1 MRDKR
6 TILNGHGVGD
16 YVSIGNSFLH
26 IDSLDTPAY
35 NIEKEDIEEEYKRFD
50 FAIEKSIKE
59 IEDMQKYA
67 DNNIKN
73 ILSMHILMLKDKV
86 IVEQVKNE
94 VKEKLFNIECI
105 YDDIVSKYLD
115 KLSSFSDK
123 TLSERTSD
131 IIDIKSRVIRNLLQP
146 VSENSNIIPKDC
158 IVIAKT
164 LTPSDVLKFNA
175 MGVNGFIVE
184 SGGFTSHASILA
196 KSFGITAIF
205 NVSDILNK
213 IKNGKKVIID
223 CRSNIVIINPS
234 KKDIENYTILT
245 ENIKKYKEQ
254 SIIDI
259 KEKAI
264 TKDGTEIKV
273 DANIDMPEEIESL
286 LKYQIDSIGL
296 YRTEFLYIFSDIN
309 EEENSVFPS
318 EEVQFKVYKNIAS
331 KMNKISSQGRIVIR
345 TLDIGGDKM
354 SPALGLMD
362 FKKEDNPFLGWR
374 AIRFCLS
381 NKNVFKEQ
389 LKALLRASTFGNI
402 EIMIPMISVLEEF
415 TETKKFIEEIKQ
427 ELKNENIDYNENI
440 KIGALI
446 ETPSAAVIMDLIVK
460 EADFIS
466 IGSNDLVQYMMACDR
481 TNEKL
486 SGLYNPI
493 DISVLRVLKH
503 IIDTTIKANKKLSL
517 CGEMGSVSRY
527 TPVLLGLGIR
537 ELSMSITSIAK
548 IKNTIR
554 AVSIKECE
562 DLVNK
567 MLEKNDNNFSKSILN
582 SFMNKINIKNYENII

>member
-26 IDSLDTPAY
+26 IDSINTPIY
-35 NIEKEDIEEEYKRFD
+35 KIEKEDIEEEYKRFD

-86 IVEQVKNE
+86 IIEQVKNE
-94 VKEKLFNIECI
+94 VKEKLINIEHI
-105 YDDIVSKYLD
+105 YDNIVSDYLD
-115 KLSSFSDK
+115 KLSSVKDK
-123 TLSERTSD
+123 TLSERASD
-131 IIDIKSRVIRNLLQP
+131 IIDIKSRVIRNLIQP
-146 VSENSNIIPKDC
+146 YSKDSNQIPKDC

-184 SGGFTSHASILA
+184 SGGYTSHASILA
-196 KSFGITAIF
+196 TSFGITTIF
-205 NVSDILNK
+205 NVEDISNK
-213 IKNGKKVIID
+213 IKNGKKIIVD
-223 CRSNIVIINPS
+223 CKSNIVIINPN
-234 KKDIENYTILT
+234 KKDIENYKILT
-245 ENIKKYKEQ
+245 ENIKKYKER
-254 SIIDI
+254 SIIDAR
-259 KEKAI
+259 KKAI
-264 TKDGTEIKV
+264 TKDGIEIKV
-273 DANIDMPEEIESL
+273 NANIDIPEETESL
-286 LKYQIDSIGL
+286 LKYGIDSIGL

-309 EEENSVFPS
+309 DEENSIFPS

-331 KMNKISSQGRIVIR
+331 KMKGRVIIR

-389 LKALLRASTFGNI
+389 LKALLRASAFGNI

-415 TETKKFIEEIKQ
+415 TETKKFIEEIKL
-427 ELKNENIDYNENI
+427 ELKKENIEYNENI
-440 KIGALI
+440 KVGALI
-446 ETPSAAVIMDLIVK
+446 ETPSAAVIIDLILK

-486 SGLYNPI
+486 SDLYNPI

-503 IIDTTIKANKKLSL
+503 IIDSTNNANKRITL
-517 CGEMGSVSRY
+517 CGEMGGVALY

-537 ELSMSITSIAK
+537 ELSMSVNSIAK
-548 IKNTIR
+548 VKNTIR

-562 DLVNK
+562 DLVNS
-567 MLEKNDNNFSKSILN
+567 MLDKKDNDYSKSILN
-582 SFMNKINIKNYENII
+582 NFRNRINIKIYEGIN

>member
-26 IDSLDTPAY
+26 MDSINTPIY
-35 NIEKEDIEEEYKRFD
+35 KIEKEDIEEEYKRFD

-59 IEDMQKYA
+59 IEDMQKHA

-73 ILSMHILMLKDKV
+73 ILSMHILLLKDKV
-86 IVEQVKNE
+86 IIEQVKNE
-94 VKEKLFNIECI
+94 VKKKLTNIEHI
-105 YDDIVSKYLD
+105 YDNIVSDYLY
-115 KLSSFSDK
+115 KLSSVKDK
-123 TLSERTSD
+123 TLSERASD
-131 IIDIKSRVIRNLLQP
+131 IIDIKSRVIRNLIQP
-146 VSENSNIIPKDC
+146 YSKDANQIPKDC

-175 MGVNGFIVE
+175 MGVSGFIVE
-184 SGGFTSHASILA
+184 SGGYTSHASILA
-196 KSFGITAIF
+196 TSFGISTIF
-205 NVSDILNK
+205 NVEDISNK
-213 IKNGKKVIID
+213 IKNGKKIIVD
-223 CRSNIVIINPS
+223 CKSNIVIINPN
-234 KKDIENYTILT
+234 KKDIENYKILK
-245 ENIKKYKEQ
+245 ENIKKYKER
-254 SIIDI
+254 SIIDAR
-259 KEKAI
+259 KKAI
-264 TKDGTEIKV
+264 TKDGIEIKV
-273 DANIDMPEEIESL
+273 NANIDIPEETESL
-286 LKYQIDSIGL
+286 LKYGIDSIGL

-309 EEENSVFPS
+309 DEENSIFPS

-331 KMNKISSQGRIVIR
+331 KMKGRVIIR

-389 LKALLRASTFGNI
+389 LKALLRASAFGNI

-415 TETKKFIEEIKQ
+415 TETKKIIEEIKL
-427 ELKNENIDYNENI
+427 ELKKENIEYDENI
-440 KIGALI
+440 KVGALI
-446 ETPSAAVIMDLIVK
+446 ETPSAAVIIDLILK

-486 SGLYNPI
+486 SDLYNPI
-493 DISVLRVLKH
+493 DISVLRMLKH
-503 IIDTTIKANKKLSL
+503 IINSTNNANKRITL
-517 CGEMGSVSRY
+517 CGEMGGVALY

-537 ELSMSITSIAK
+537 ELSMSVNSIAK
-548 IKNTIR
+548 VKNTIR
-554 AVSIKECE
+554 AISIKECE
-562 DLVNK
+562 DLVNS
-567 MLEKNDNNFSKSILN
+567 MLDKKDNDFSKSILN
-582 SFMNKINIKNYENII
+582 NFRNKINIKIYEGIN

>member
-26 IDSLDTPAY
+26 IDSINTPIY
-35 NIEKEDIEEEYKRFD
+35 KIEKEDIEEEYKRFD

-59 IEDMQKYA
+59 IEDMQKHA

-73 ILSMHILMLKDKV
+73 ILSMHILLLKDKV
-86 IVEQVKNE
+86 IIEQVKNE
-94 VKEKLFNIECI
+94 VKKKLTNIEHI
-105 YDDIVSKYLD
+105 YDNIVSDYLY
-115 KLSSFSDK
+115 KLSSVKDK
-123 TLSERTSD
+123 TLSERASD
-131 IIDIKSRVIRNLLQP
+131 IIDIKSRVIRNLIQP
-146 VSENSNIIPKDC
+146 YSKDANQIPKDC

-175 MGVNGFIVE
+175 MGVSGFIVE
-184 SGGFTSHASILA
+184 SGGYTSHASILA
-196 KSFGITAIF
+196 TSFGISTIF
-205 NVSDILNK
+205 NVEDISNK
-213 IKNGKKVIID
+213 IKNGKKIIVD
-223 CRSNIVIINPS
+223 CKSNIVIINPN
-234 KKDIENYTILT
+234 KKDIENYKILK
-245 ENIKKYKEQ
+245 ENIKKYKER
-254 SIIDI
+254 SIIDAR
-259 KEKAI
+259 KKAI
-264 TKDGTEIKV
+264 TKDGIEIKV
-273 DANIDMPEEIESL
+273 NANIDIPEETESL
-286 LKYQIDSIGL
+286 LKYGIDSIGL

-309 EEENSVFPS
+309 DEENSIFPS

-331 KMNKISSQGRIVIR
+331 KMKGRVIIR

-415 TETKKFIEEIKQ
+415 TETKKIIEEIKL
-427 ELKNENIDYNENI
+427 ELKKENIEYDENI
-440 KIGALI
+440 KVGALI
-446 ETPSAAVIMDLIVK
+446 ETPSAAVIIDLILK

-486 SGLYNPI
+486 SDLYNPI
-493 DISVLRVLKH
+493 DISVLRMLKH
-503 IIDTTIKANKKLSL
+503 IIDSTNNANKRITL
-517 CGEMGSVSRY
+517 CGEMGGVALY

-537 ELSMSITSIAK
+537 ELSMSVNSIAK
-548 IKNTIR
+548 VKNTIR
-554 AVSIKECE
+554 AISIKECE
-562 DLVNK
+562 DLVNS
-567 MLEKNDNNFSKSILN
+567 MLDKKDNDFSKSILN
-582 SFMNKINIKNYENII
+582 NFRNKINIKIYEGIN

>member
-16 YVSIGNSFLH
+16 YVSIGNSFLYV
-26 IDSLDTPAY
+26 DSISTPMY
-35 NIEKEDIEEEYKRFD
+35 KIEKEDIEEEYKRFD

-59 IEDMQKYA
+59 IEDMQKHA

-86 IVEQVKNE
+86 IIEQVKNE
-94 VKEKLFNIECI
+94 VKEKLINIEHI
-105 YDDIVSKYLD
+105 YDNIVSDYLD
-115 KLSSFSDK
+115 KLSSVKDK
-123 TLSERTSD
+123 TLSERASD
-131 IIDIKSRVIRNLLQP
+131 IIDIKSRVIRNLIQP
-146 VSENSNIIPKDC
+146 SSKDSNQIPKDC

-175 MGVNGFIVE
+175 MGVSGFIVE
-184 SGGFTSHASILA
+184 SGGYTSHASILA
-196 KSFGITAIF
+196 TSFGISTIF
-205 NVSDILNK
+205 NVVDISNK
-213 IKNGKKVIID
+213 IKNGKKIIVD
-223 CRSNIVIINPS
+223 CKSNIVIINPN

-245 ENIKKYKEQ
+245 ENIKKYKER
-254 SIIDI
+254 SIIDAR
-259 KEKAI
+259 KKAI
-264 TKDGTEIKV
+264 TKDGIEIKV
-273 DANIDMPEEIESL
+273 NANIDIPEETESL
-286 LKYQIDSIGL
+286 LKYGIDSIGL

-309 EEENSVFPS
+309 EEENSIFPS
-318 EEVQFKVYKNIAS
+318 EEVQFKVYKNIAT
-331 KMNKISSQGRIVIR
+331 KMKGRVIIR

-389 LKALLRASTFGNI
+389 LKALLRASAFGNI

-415 TETKKFIEEIKQ
+415 TETKKFIEEIKL
-427 ELKNENIDYNENI
+427 ELKKENVEYNENI
-440 KIGALI
+440 KVGALI
-446 ETPSAAVIMDLIVK
+446 ETPSAAIIIDLILK

-486 SGLYNPI
+486 SDLYNPI

-503 IIDTTIKANKKLSL
+503 IIDSTNNANKRITL
-517 CGEMGSVSRY
+517 CGEMGGVALY

-537 ELSMSITSIAK
+537 ELSMSVNSIAK
-548 IKNTIR
+548 VKNTIR
-554 AVSIKECE
+554 AISIKECE
-562 DLVNK
+562 DLVNS
-567 MLEKNDNNFSKSILN
+567 MLDKKDNNFSKSILN
-582 SFMNKINIKNYENII
+582 NFRNRINIKIYEGIN

>member
-26 IDSLDTPAY
+26 IDSINTPIY
-35 NIEKEDIEEEYKRFD
+35 KIEKEDIEEEYKRFD

-59 IEDMQKYA
+59 IEDMQKHA

-73 ILSMHILMLKDKV
+73 ILSMHILLLKDKV
-86 IVEQVKNE
+86 IIEQVKNE
-94 VKEKLFNIECI
+94 VKKKLTNIEHI
-105 YDDIVSKYLD
+105 YDNIVSDYLY
-115 KLSSFSDK
+115 KLSSVKDK
-123 TLSERTSD
+123 TLSERASD
-131 IIDIKSRVIRNLLQP
+131 IIDIKSRVIRNLIQP
-146 VSENSNIIPKDC
+146 YSKDANQIPKDC

-184 SGGFTSHASILA
+184 SGGYTSHASILA
-196 KSFGITAIF
+196 TSFGISTIF
-205 NVSDILNK
+205 NVEDISNK
-213 IKNGKKVIID
+213 IKNGKKIIVD
-223 CRSNIVIINPS
+223 CKSNIVIINPN
-234 KKDIENYTILT
+234 KKDIENYKILT
-245 ENIKKYKEQ
+245 ENIKKYKER
-254 SIIDI
+254 SIIDAR
-259 KEKAI
+259 KKAI
-264 TKDGTEIKV
+264 TKDGIEIKV
-273 DANIDMPEEIESL
+273 NANIDIPEETESL
-286 LKYQIDSIGL
+286 LKYGIDSIGL

-309 EEENSVFPS
+309 DEENSIFPS

-331 KMNKISSQGRIVIR
+331 KMKGRVIIR

-389 LKALLRASTFGNI
+389 LKALLRASAFGNI

-415 TETKKFIEEIKQ
+415 TETKKIIEEIKL
-427 ELKNENIDYNENI
+427 ELKKENIEYDENI
-440 KIGALI
+440 KVGALI
-446 ETPSAAVIMDLIVK
+446 ETPSAAVIIDLILK

-486 SGLYNPI
+486 SDLYNPI
-493 DISVLRVLKH
+493 DISVLRMLKH
-503 IIDTTIKANKKLSL
+503 IIDSTNNANKRITL
-517 CGEMGSVSRY
+517 CGEMGGVALY

-537 ELSMSITSIAK
+537 ELSMSVNSIAK
-548 IKNTIR
+548 VKNTIR
-554 AVSIKECE
+554 AISIKECE
-562 DLVNK
+562 DLVNS
-567 MLEKNDNNFSKSILN
+567 MLDKKDNDFSKSILN
-582 SFMNKINIKNYENII
+582 NFRNKINIKIYEGIN

>member
-26 IDSLDTPAY
+26 VDSLDIPIY
-35 NIEKEDIEEEYKRFD
+35 KIEKEDIEEEYKRLD
-50 FAIEKSIKE
+50 FAIDKSVKE
-59 IEDMQKYA
+59 IEDMQKHA

-86 IVEQVKNE
+86 IIERIKNE
-94 VKEKLFNIECI
+94 IKEKLYNAEYI
-105 YDDIVSKYLD
+105 YDNIVSEYLD

-123 TLSERTSD
+123 TLSERASD
-131 IIDIKSRVIRNLLQP
+131 IVDIKSRVIKNLIQP
-146 VSENSNIIPKDC
+146 FSENSNQIPEDC

-213 IKNGKKVIID
+213 IKNGKKVIVD

-245 ENIKKYKEQ
+245 ENIKRYKEQ

-264 TKDGTEIKV
+264 TKDGIEIKV
-273 DANIDMPEEIESL
+273 NANIDIPEETESL
-286 LKYQIDSIGL
+286 LKYEIDSIGL

-309 EEENSVFPS
+309 ENENSVFPS

-331 KMNKISSQGRIVIR
+331 KIKGKIIIR

-389 LKALLRASTFGNI
+389 LKALLRASAFGDI

-415 TETKKFIEEIKQ
+415 TETKKFIEEIKL
-427 ELKNENIDYNENI
+427 ELKNENVEFNENI

-446 ETPSAAVIMDLIVK
+446 ETPSAAVIIDLILK

-486 SGLYNPI
+486 SDLYNPI
-493 DISVLRVLKH
+493 DISILRILKH
-503 IIDTTIKANKKLSL
+503 IIDSTNNANKRITL
-517 CGEMGSVSRY
+517 CGEMGGVALY

-537 ELSMSITSIAK
+537 ELSMSINSIAK
-548 IKNTIR
+548 VKNTIR
-554 AVSIKECE
+554 AISIKECE
-562 DLVNK
+562 DLVNE
-567 MLEKNDNNFSKSILN
+567 MLGKKDNSFSKSILN
-582 SFMNKINIKNYENII
+582 SFRNRINIKIYEGIN

>member
-26 IDSLDTPAY
+26 IDSINTPIY
-35 NIEKEDIEEEYKRFD
+35 KIEKEDIEEEYKRFD

-59 IEDMQKYA
+59 IEDMQKHA

-73 ILSMHILMLKDKV
+73 ILSMHILLLKDKV
-86 IVEQVKNE
+86 IIEQVKNE
-94 VKEKLFNIECI
+94 VKKKLTNIEHI
-105 YDDIVSKYLD
+105 YDNIVSDYLY
-115 KLSSFSDK
+115 KLSSVKDK
-123 TLSERTSD
+123 TLSERASD
-131 IIDIKSRVIRNLLQP
+131 IIDIKSRVIRNLIQP
-146 VSENSNIIPKDC
+146 YSKDANQIPKDC

-175 MGVNGFIVE
+175 MGVSGFIVE
-184 SGGFTSHASILA
+184 SGGYTSHASILA
-196 KSFGITAIF
+196 TSFGISTIF
-205 NVSDILNK
+205 NVEDISNK
-213 IKNGKKVIID
+213 IKNGKKIIVD
-223 CRSNIVIINPS
+223 CKSNIVIINPN
-234 KKDIENYTILT
+234 KKDIENYKILT
-245 ENIKKYKEQ
+245 ENIKKYKER
-254 SIIDI
+254 SIIDAR
-259 KEKAI
+259 KKAI
-264 TKDGTEIKV
+264 TKDGIEIKV
-273 DANIDMPEEIESL
+273 NANIDIPEETESL
-286 LKYQIDSIGL
+286 LKYGIDSIGL

-309 EEENSVFPS
+309 DEENSIFPS

-331 KMNKISSQGRIVIR
+331 KMKGRVIIR

-389 LKALLRASTFGNI
+389 LKALLRASAFGNI

-415 TETKKFIEEIKQ
+415 TETKKIIEEIKL
-427 ELKNENIDYNENI
+427 ELKKENIEYDENI
-440 KIGALI
+440 KVGALI
-446 ETPSAAVIMDLIVK
+446 ETPSAAVIIDLILK

-486 SGLYNPI
+486 SDLYNPI
-493 DISVLRVLKH
+493 DISVLRMLKH
-503 IIDTTIKANKKLSL
+503 IIDSTNNANKRITL
-517 CGEMGSVSRY
+517 CGEMGGVALY

-537 ELSMSITSIAK
+537 ELSMSVNSIAK
-548 IKNTIR
+548 VKNTIR
-554 AVSIKECE
+554 AISIKECE
-562 DLVNK
+562 DLVNS
-567 MLEKNDNNFSKSILN
+567 MLDKKDNDFSKSILN
-582 SFMNKINIKNYENII
+582 NFRNKINIKIYEGIN

>member
-6 TILNGHGVGD
+6 TILNGQGVGD
-16 YVSIGNSFLH
+16 YVSIGKSFLH
-26 IDSLDTPAY
+26 IDSINTPKY
-35 NIEKEDIEEEYKRFD
+35 KIEKEDIEEEYKRFD

-59 IEDMQKYA
+59 IESMQEYA

-86 IVEQVKNE
+86 IIEQVKNE
-94 VKEKLFNIECI
+94 TKEKLFNIEHI
-105 YDDIVSKYLD
+105 YDSIVSEYLD
-115 KLSSFSDK
+115 KLSAFSDK
-123 TLSERTSD
+123 TLSERASD
-131 IIDIKSRVIRNLLQP
+131 IIDIKSRVIKNLIRSN
-146 VSENSNIIPKDC
+146 SEDSNKIPKDC

-175 MGVNGFIVE
+175 IGVSGFIVE

-196 KSFGITAIF
+196 KSFGISTIF
-205 NVSDILNK
+205 NVADISNK
-213 IKNGKKVIID
+213 IKNGKKIIVD
-223 CRSNIVIINPS
+223 CKSNIVIINPN

-254 SIIDI
+254 SIIDAR
-259 KEKAI
+259 EKAI
-264 TKDGTEIKV
+264 TKDGVEIKV
-273 DANIDMPEEIESL
+273 NANIDIPEETESL
-286 LKYQIDSIGL
+286 LKYGIDSIGL
-296 YRTEFLYIFSDIN
+296 YRTEFLYIFSDVN
-309 EEENSVFPS
+309 DEENSFFPS

-331 KMNKISSQGRIVIR
+331 KMKGRVIIR

-389 LKALLRASTFGNI
+389 LKALLRASAFGDI
-402 EIMIPMISVLEEF
+402 EIMIPMISVLEEI
-415 TETKKFIEEIKQ
+415 TETKKIIEEIKL
-427 ELKNENIDYNENI
+427 ELKKENMEFNENI
-440 KIGALI
+440 KVGALI
-446 ETPSAAVIMDLIVK
+446 ETPSAAVIIDLIVK

-486 SGLYNPI
+486 SDLYNPI
-493 DISVLRVLKH
+493 DISVLRMLKH
-503 IIDTTIKANKKLSL
+503 IIDSTNKANKRITL
-517 CGEMGSVSRY
+517 CGEMGGVALY

-537 ELSMSITSIAK
+537 ELSMSVTSIAK
-548 IKNTIR
+548 VKNTIR
-554 AVSIKECE
+554 AISIKECE
-562 DLVNK
+562 DLVNA
-567 MLEKNDNNFSKSILN
+567 MLDKKDNSFSKSILN
-582 SFMNKINIKNYENII
+582 SFRNRINIKIYEGIN

>member
-26 IDSLDTPAY
+26 MDSINTPIY
-35 NIEKEDIEEEYKRFD
+35 KIEKEDIEEEYKRFD

-59 IEDMQKYA
+59 IEDMQKHA

-73 ILSMHILMLKDKV
+73 ILSMHILLLKDKV
-86 IVEQVKNE
+86 IIEQVKNE
-94 VKEKLFNIECI
+94 VKKKLTNIEHI
-105 YDDIVSKYLD
+105 YDNIVSDYLY
-115 KLSSFSDK
+115 KLSSVKDK
-123 TLSERTSD
+123 TLSERASD
-131 IIDIKSRVIRNLLQP
+131 IIDIKSRVIRNLIQP
-146 VSENSNIIPKDC
+146 YSKDANQIPKDC

-175 MGVNGFIVE
+175 MGVSGFIVE
-184 SGGFTSHASILA
+184 SGGYTSHASILA
-196 KSFGITAIF
+196 TSFGISTIF
-205 NVSDILNK
+205 NVEDISNK
-213 IKNGKKVIID
+213 IKNGKKIIVD
-223 CRSNIVIINPS
+223 CKSNIVIINPN
-234 KKDIENYTILT
+234 KKDIENYKILT
-245 ENIKKYKEQ
+245 ENIKKYKER
-254 SIIDI
+254 SIIDAR
-259 KEKAI
+259 KKAI
-264 TKDGTEIKV
+264 TKDGIEIKV
-273 DANIDMPEEIESL
+273 NANIDIPEETESL
-286 LKYQIDSIGL
+286 LKYGIDSIGL

-309 EEENSVFPS
+309 DEENSIFPS

-331 KMNKISSQGRIVIR
+331 KMKGRVIIR

-389 LKALLRASTFGNI
+389 LKALLRASAFGNI

-415 TETKKFIEEIKQ
+415 TETKKIIEEIKL
-427 ELKNENIDYNENI
+427 ELKKENIEYDENI
-440 KIGALI
+440 KVGALI
-446 ETPSAAVIMDLIVK
+446 ETPSAAVIIDLILK

-486 SGLYNPI
+486 SDLYNPI
-493 DISVLRVLKH
+493 DISVLRMLKH
-503 IIDTTIKANKKLSL
+503 IIDSTNNANKRITL
-517 CGEMGSVSRY
+517 CGEMGGVALY

-537 ELSMSITSIAK
+537 ELSMSVNSIAK
-548 IKNTIR
+548 VKNTIR
-554 AVSIKECE
+554 AISIKECE
-562 DLVNK
+562 DLVNS
-567 MLEKNDNNFSKSILN
+567 MLDKKDNDFSKSILN
-582 SFMNKINIKNYENII
+582 NFRNKINIKIYEGIN

>member
-26 IDSLDTPAY
+26 IDSINTPIY
-35 NIEKEDIEEEYKRFD
+35 KIEKEDIEEEYKRFD

-59 IEDMQKYA
+59 IEEMQKHA

-73 ILSMHILMLKDKV
+73 ILSMHILLLKDKV
-86 IVEQVKNE
+86 IIEQVKNE
-94 VKEKLFNIECI
+94 VKKKLTNIEHI
-105 YDDIVSKYLD
+105 YDNIVSDYLY
-115 KLSSFSDK
+115 KLSSVKDK
-123 TLSERTSD
+123 TLSERASD
-131 IIDIKSRVIRNLLQP
+131 IIDIKSRVIRNLIQP
-146 VSENSNIIPKDC
+146 YSKDANQIPKDC

-175 MGVNGFIVE
+175 MGVSGFIVE
-184 SGGFTSHASILA
+184 SGGYTSHASILA
-196 KSFGITAIF
+196 TSFGISTIF
-205 NVSDILNK
+205 NVEDISNK
-213 IKNGKKVIID
+213 IKNGKKIIVD
-223 CRSNIVIINPS
+223 CKSNIVIINPN
-234 KKDIENYTILT
+234 KKDIENYKILK
-245 ENIKKYKEQ
+245 ENIKKYKER
-254 SIIDI
+254 SIIDAR
-259 KEKAI
+259 KKAI
-264 TKDGTEIKV
+264 TKDGIEIKV
-273 DANIDMPEEIESL
+273 NANIDIPEETESL
-286 LKYQIDSIGL
+286 LKYGIDSIGL

-309 EEENSVFPS
+309 DEENSIFPS

-331 KMNKISSQGRIVIR
+331 KMKGRVIIR

-415 TETKKFIEEIKQ
+415 TETKKIIEEIKL
-427 ELKNENIDYNENI
+427 ELKKENIEYDENI
-440 KIGALI
+440 KVGALI
-446 ETPSAAVIMDLIVK
+446 ETPSAAVIIDLILK

-486 SGLYNPI
+486 SDLYNPI
-493 DISVLRVLKH
+493 DISVLRMLKH
-503 IIDTTIKANKKLSL
+503 IIDSTNNANKRITL
-517 CGEMGSVSRY
+517 CGEMGGVALY

-537 ELSMSITSIAK
+537 ELSMSVNSIAK
-548 IKNTIR
+548 VKNTIR
-554 AVSIKECE
+554 AISIKECE
-562 DLVNK
+562 DLVNS
-567 MLEKNDNNFSKSILN
+567 MLDKKDNDFSKSILN
-582 SFMNKINIKNYENII
+582 NFRNKINIKIYEGIN

>member
-16 YVSIGNSFLH
+16 YVSIGNSFLYV
-26 IDSLDTPAY
+26 DSISTPMY
-35 NIEKEDIEEEYKRFD
+35 KIEKEDIEEEYKRFD

-59 IEDMQKYA
+59 IEDMQKHA

-86 IVEQVKNE
+86 IIEQVKNE
-94 VKEKLFNIECI
+94 VKEKLINIEHI
-105 YDDIVSKYLD
+105 YDNIVSDYLD
-115 KLSSFSDK
+115 KLSSVKDK
-123 TLSERTSD
+123 TLSERASD
-131 IIDIKSRVIRNLLQP
+131 IIDIKSRVIRNLIQP
-146 VSENSNIIPKDC
+146 SSKDSNQIPKDC

-175 MGVNGFIVE
+175 MGVSGFIVE
-184 SGGFTSHASILA
+184 SGGYTSHASILA
-196 KSFGITAIF
+196 TSFGISTIF
-205 NVSDILNK
+205 NVVDISNK
-213 IKNGKKVIID
+213 IKNGKKIIVD
-223 CRSNIVIINPS
+223 CKSNIVIINPN

-245 ENIKKYKEQ
+245 ENIKKYKER
-254 SIIDI
+254 SIIDAR
-259 KEKAI
+259 KKAI
-264 TKDGTEIKV
+264 TKDGIEIKV
-273 DANIDMPEEIESL
+273 NANIDIPEETESL
-286 LKYQIDSIGL
+286 LKYGIDSIGL

-309 EEENSVFPS
+309 EEENSIFPS
-318 EEVQFKVYKNIAS
+318 EEVQFKVYKNIAT
-331 KMNKISSQGRIVIR
+331 KMKGRVIIR

-389 LKALLRASTFGNI
+389 LKALLRASAFGNI

-415 TETKKFIEEIKQ
+415 TETKKFIEEIKL
-427 ELKNENIDYNENI
+427 ELKKENVEYNENI

-446 ETPSAAVIMDLIVK
+446 ETPSAAIIIDLILK

-486 SGLYNPI
+486 SDLYNPI

-503 IIDTTIKANKKLSL
+503 IIDSTNNANKRITL
-517 CGEMGSVSRY
+517 CGEMGGVALY

-537 ELSMSITSIAK
+537 ELSMSVNSIAK
-548 IKNTIR
+548 VKNTIR

-562 DLVNK
+562 DLVNS
-567 MLEKNDNNFSKSILN
+567 MLDKKDNNFSKSILN
-582 SFMNKINIKNYENII
+582 NFRNRINIKIYEGIN

>member
-26 IDSLDTPAY
+26 MDSINTPIY
-35 NIEKEDIEEEYKRFD
+35 KIEKEDIEEEYKRFD

-59 IEDMQKYA
+59 IEDMQKHA

-73 ILSMHILMLKDKV
+73 ILSMHILLLKDKV
-86 IVEQVKNE
+86 IIEQVKNE
-94 VKEKLFNIECI
+94 VKKKLTNIEHI
-105 YDDIVSKYLD
+105 YDNIVSDYLY
-115 KLSSFSDK
+115 KLSSVKYK
-123 TLSERTSD
+123 TLSERASD
-131 IIDIKSRVIRNLLQP
+131 IIDIKSRVIRNLIQP
-146 VSENSNIIPKDC
+146 YSKDANQIPKDC

-175 MGVNGFIVE
+175 MGVSGFIVE
-184 SGGFTSHASILA
+184 SGGYTSHASILA
-196 KSFGITAIF
+196 TSFGISTIF
-205 NVSDILNK
+205 NVEDISNK
-213 IKNGKKVIID
+213 IKNGKKIIVD
-223 CRSNIVIINPS
+223 CKSNIVIINPN
-234 KKDIENYTILT
+234 KKDIENYKILT
-245 ENIKKYKEQ
+245 ENIKKYKER
-254 SIIDI
+254 SIIDAR
-259 KEKAI
+259 KKAI
-264 TKDGTEIKV
+264 TKDGIEIKV
-273 DANIDMPEEIESL
+273 NANIDIPEETESL
-286 LKYQIDSIGL
+286 LKYGIDSIGL

-309 EEENSVFPS
+309 DEENSIFPS

-331 KMNKISSQGRIVIR
+331 KMKGRVIIR

-389 LKALLRASTFGNI
+389 LKALLRASAFGNI

-415 TETKKFIEEIKQ
+415 TETKKIIEEIKL
-427 ELKNENIDYNENI
+427 ELKKENIEYDENI
-440 KIGALI
+440 KVGALI
-446 ETPSAAVIMDLIVK
+446 ETPSAAVIIDLILK

-486 SGLYNPI
+486 SDLYNPI
-493 DISVLRVLKH
+493 DISVLRMLKH
-503 IIDTTIKANKKLSL
+503 IIDSTNNANKRITL
-517 CGEMGSVSRY
+517 CGEMGGVALY

-537 ELSMSITSIAK
+537 ELSMSVNSIAK
-548 IKNTIR
+548 VKNTIR
-554 AVSIKECE
+554 AISIKECE
-562 DLVNK
+562 DLVNS
-567 MLEKNDNNFSKSILN
+567 MLDKKDNDFSKSILN
-582 SFMNKINIKNYENII
+582 NFRNKINIKIYEGIN

>member
-26 IDSLDTPAY
+26 VDSLDIPIY
-35 NIEKEDIEEEYKRFD
+35 KIEKEDIEEEYKRLD
-50 FAIEKSIKE
+50 FAIDKSVKE
-59 IEDMQKYA
+59 IEDMQKHA

-86 IVEQVKNE
+86 IIERIKNE
-94 VKEKLFNIECI
+94 IKETLYNAEYI
-105 YDDIVSKYLD
+105 YDNIVSEYLD

-123 TLSERTSD
+123 TLSERASD
-131 IIDIKSRVIRNLLQP
+131 IVDIKSRVIKNLIQP
-146 VSENSNIIPKDC
+146 FSENSNQIPEDC

-213 IKNGKKVIID
+213 IKNGKKVIVD

-245 ENIKKYKEQ
+245 ENIKRYKEQ

-264 TKDGTEIKV
+264 TKDGIEIKV
-273 DANIDMPEEIESL
+273 NANIDIPEETESL
-286 LKYQIDSIGL
+286 LKYEIDSIGL

-309 EEENSVFPS
+309 ENENSVFPS

-331 KMNKISSQGRIVIR
+331 KIKGKIIIR

-389 LKALLRASTFGNI
+389 LKALLRASAFGDI

-415 TETKKFIEEIKQ
+415 TETKKFIEEIKL
-427 ELKNENIDYNENI
+427 ELKNENVEFNENI

-446 ETPSAAVIMDLIVK
+446 ETPSAAVIIDLILK

-486 SGLYNPI
+486 SDLYNPI
-493 DISVLRVLKH
+493 DISILRILKH
-503 IIDTTIKANKKLSL
+503 IIDSTNNANKRITL
-517 CGEMGSVSRY
+517 CGEMGGVALY

-537 ELSMSITSIAK
+537 ELSMSINSIAK
-548 IKNTIR
+548 VKNTIR
-554 AVSIKECE
+554 AISIKECE
-562 DLVNK
+562 DLVNE
-567 MLEKNDNNFSKSILN
+567 MLGKKDNSFSKSILN
-582 SFMNKINIKNYENII
+582 SFRNRINIKIYEGIN

>member
-26 IDSLDTPAY
+26 VDSLDIPIY
-35 NIEKEDIEEEYKRFD
+35 KIEKEDIEEEYKRLD
-50 FAIEKSIKE
+50 FAIDKSVKE
-59 IEDMQKYA
+59 IEDMQKHA

-86 IVEQVKNE
+86 IIERIKNE
-94 VKEKLFNIECI
+94 IKEKLYNAEYI
-105 YDDIVSKYLD
+105 YDNIVSEYLD

-123 TLSERTSD
+123 TLSERASD
-131 IIDIKSRVIRNLLQP
+131 IVDIKSRVIKNLIQP
-146 VSENSNIIPKDC
+146 FSENSNQIPEDC

-213 IKNGKKVIID
+213 IKNGKKVIVD

-245 ENIKKYKEQ
+245 ENIKRYKEQ

-264 TKDGTEIKV
+264 TKDGIEIKV
-273 DANIDMPEEIESL
+273 NANIDIPEETESL
-286 LKYQIDSIGL
+286 LKYEIDSIGL

-309 EEENSVFPS
+309 ENENSVFPS

-331 KMNKISSQGRIVIR
+331 KIKGKIIIR
-345 TLDIGGDKM
+345 TLDIGVDKM
-354 SPALGLMD
+354 SPALGLID
-362 FKKEDNPFLGWR
+362 FKKEDNTFLGWR

-381 NKNVFKEQ
+381 NKNIFKEQ
-389 LKALLRASTFGNI
+389 LKALLRASAFGDI

-415 TETKKFIEEIKQ
+415 IETKKFIEEIKL
-427 ELKNENIDYNENI
+427 ELKNENIEFNENI

-446 ETPSAAVIMDLIVK
+446 ETPSAAIIMDLIVK

-466 IGSNDLVQYMMACDR
+466 IGTNDLVQYMMACDR

-493 DISVLRVLKH
+493 DISVLRMLKH
-503 IIDTTIKANKKLSL
+503 IIDVTNKANKKVAI
-517 CGEMGSVSRY
+517 CGEMGSVSKY
-527 TPVLLGLGIR
+527 APVLLGLGIR
-537 ELSMSITSIAK
+537 EISMSITSIAK

-562 DLVNK
+562 DLINA

-582 SFMNKINIKNYENII
+582 SFMNKINIKNYEYIVEGN

>member
-26 IDSLDTPAY
+26 MDSINTPIY
-35 NIEKEDIEEEYKRFD
+35 KIEKEDIEEEYKRFD

-73 ILSMHILMLKDKV
+73 ILSMHILLLKDKV
-86 IVEQVKNE
+86 IIEQVKNE
-94 VKEKLFNIECI
+94 VKKKLTNIEHI
-105 YDDIVSKYLD
+105 YDNIVSDYLY
-115 KLSSFSDK
+115 KLSSVKDK
-123 TLSERTSD
+123 TLSERASD
-131 IIDIKSRVIRNLLQP
+131 IIDIKSRVIRNLIQP
-146 VSENSNIIPKDC
+146 YSKDANQIPKDC

-175 MGVNGFIVE
+175 MGVSGFIVE
-184 SGGFTSHASILA
+184 SGGYTSHASILA
-196 KSFGITAIF
+196 TSFGISTIF
-205 NVSDILNK
+205 NVEDISNK
-213 IKNGKKVIID
+213 IKNGKKIIVD
-223 CRSNIVIINPS
+223 CKSNIVIINPN
-234 KKDIENYTILT
+234 KKDIENYKILT
-245 ENIKKYKEQ
+245 ENIKKYKER
-254 SIIDI
+254 SIIDAR
-259 KEKAI
+259 KKAI
-264 TKDGTEIKV
+264 TKDGIEIKV
-273 DANIDMPEEIESL
+273 NANIDIPEETESL
-286 LKYQIDSIGL
+286 LKYGIDSIGL

-309 EEENSVFPS
+309 DEENSIFPS

-331 KMNKISSQGRIVIR
+331 KMKGRVIIR

-389 LKALLRASTFGNI
+389 LKALLRASAFGNI

-415 TETKKFIEEIKQ
+415 TETKKIIEEIKL
-427 ELKNENIDYNENI
+427 ELKKENIEYDENI
-440 KIGALI
+440 KVGALI
-446 ETPSAAVIMDLIVK
+446 ETPSAAVIIDLILK

-486 SGLYNPI
+486 SDLYNPI
-493 DISVLRVLKH
+493 DISVLRMLKH
-503 IIDTTIKANKKLSL
+503 IIDSTNNANKRITL
-517 CGEMGSVSRY
+517 CGEMGGVALY

-537 ELSMSITSIAK
+537 ELSMSVNSIAK
-548 IKNTIR
+548 VKNTIR
-554 AVSIKECE
+554 AISIKECE
-562 DLVNK
+562 DLVNS
-567 MLEKNDNNFSKSILN
+567 MLDKKDNDFSKSILN
-582 SFMNKINIKNYENII
+582 NFRNKINIKIYEGIN

>member
-26 IDSLDTPAY
+26 MDSINTPIY
-35 NIEKEDIEEEYKRFD
+35 KIEKEDIEEEYKRFD

-59 IEDMQKYA
+59 IEDMQKHA

-73 ILSMHILMLKDKV
+73 ILSMHILLLKDKV
-86 IVEQVKNE
+86 IIEQVKNE
-94 VKEKLFNIECI
+94 VKKKLTNIEHI
-105 YDDIVSKYLD
+105 YDNIVSDYLY
-115 KLSSFSDK
+115 KLSSVKDK
-123 TLSERTSD
+123 TLSERASD
-131 IIDIKSRVIRNLLQP
+131 IIDIKSRVIRNLIQP
-146 VSENSNIIPKDC
+146 YSKDANQIPKDC

-175 MGVNGFIVE
+175 MGVSGFIVE
-184 SGGFTSHASILA
+184 SGGYTSHASILA
-196 KSFGITAIF
+196 TSFGISTIF
-205 NVSDILNK
+205 NVEDISNK
-213 IKNGKKVIID
+213 IKNGKKIIVD
-223 CRSNIVIINPS
+223 CKSNIVIINPN
-234 KKDIENYTILT
+234 KKDIENYKILK
-245 ENIKKYKEQ
+245 ENIKKYKER
-254 SIIDI
+254 SIIDAR
-259 KEKAI
+259 KKAI
-264 TKDGTEIKV
+264 TKDGIEIKV
-273 DANIDMPEEIESL
+273 NANIDIPEETESL
-286 LKYQIDSIGL
+286 LKYGIDSIGL

-309 EEENSVFPS
+309 DEENSIFPS

-331 KMNKISSQGRIVIR
+331 KMKGRVIIR

-389 LKALLRASTFGNI
+389 LKALLRASAFGNI

-415 TETKKFIEEIKQ
+415 TETKKIIEEIKL
-427 ELKNENIDYNENI
+427 ELKKENIEYDENI
-440 KIGALI
+440 KVGALI
-446 ETPSAAVIMDLIVK
+446 ETPSAAVIIDLILK

-486 SGLYNPI
+486 SDLYNPI
-493 DISVLRVLKH
+493 DISVLRMLKH
-503 IIDTTIKANKKLSL
+503 IIDSSNNANKRITL
-517 CGEMGSVSRY
+517 CGEMGGVALY

-537 ELSMSITSIAK
+537 ELSMSVNSIAK
-548 IKNTIR
+548 VKNTIR
-554 AVSIKECE
+554 AISIKECE
-562 DLVNK
+562 DLVNS
-567 MLEKNDNNFSKSILN
+567 MLDKKDNDFSKSILN
-582 SFMNKINIKNYENII
+582 NFRNKINIKIYEGIN

>member
-26 IDSLDTPAY
+26 IDSINTPIY
-35 NIEKEDIEEEYKRFD
+35 KIEKEDIEEEYKRFD

-59 IEDMQKYA
+59 IEDMQKHA

-73 ILSMHILMLKDKV
+73 ILSMHILLLKDKV
-86 IVEQVKNE
+86 IIEQVKNE
-94 VKEKLFNIECI
+94 VKKKLTNIEHI
-105 YDDIVSKYLD
+105 YDNIVSDYLY
-115 KLSSFSDK
+115 KLSSVKDK
-123 TLSERTSD
+123 TLSERASD
-131 IIDIKSRVIRNLLQP
+131 IIDIKSRVIRNLIQP
-146 VSENSNIIPKDC
+146 YSKDANQIPKDC

-175 MGVNGFIVE
+175 MGVSGFIVE
-184 SGGFTSHASILA
+184 SGGYTSHASILA
-196 KSFGITAIF
+196 TSFGISTIF
-205 NVSDILNK
+205 NVEDISNK
-213 IKNGKKVIID
+213 IKNGKKIIVD
-223 CRSNIVIINPS
+223 CKSNIVIINPN
-234 KKDIENYTILT
+234 KKDIENYKILK
-245 ENIKKYKEQ
+245 ENIKKYKER
-254 SIIDI
+254 SIIDAR
-259 KEKAI
+259 KNAI
-264 TKDGTEIKV
+264 TKDGIEIKV
-273 DANIDMPEEIESL
+273 NANIDIPEETESL
-286 LKYQIDSIGL
+286 LKYGIDSIGL

-309 EEENSVFPS
+309 DEENSIFPS

-331 KMNKISSQGRIVIR
+331 KMKGRVIIR

-389 LKALLRASTFGNI
+389 LKALLRASAFGNI

-415 TETKKFIEEIKQ
+415 TETKKIIEEIKL
-427 ELKNENIDYNENI
+427 ELKKENIEYDENI
-440 KIGALI
+440 KVGALI
-446 ETPSAAVIMDLIVK
+446 ETPSAAVIIDLILK

-486 SGLYNPI
+486 SDLYNPI
-493 DISVLRVLKH
+493 DISVLRMLKH
-503 IIDTTIKANKKLSL
+503 IIDSTNNANKRITL
-517 CGEMGSVSRY
+517 CGEMGGVALY

-537 ELSMSITSIAK
+537 ELSMSVNSIAK
-548 IKNTIR
+548 VKNTIR
-554 AVSIKECE
+554 AISIKECE
-562 DLVNK
+562 DLVNS
-567 MLEKNDNNFSKSILN
+567 MLDKKDNDFSKSILN
-582 SFMNKINIKNYENII
+582 NFRNKINIKIYEGIN

>member
-26 IDSLDTPAY
+26 IDSINTPIY
-35 NIEKEDIEEEYKRFD
+35 KIEKEDIEEEYKRFD

-86 IVEQVKNE
+86 IIEQVKNE
-94 VKEKLFNIECI
+94 VKEKLINIEHI
-105 YDDIVSKYLD
+105 YDNIVSDYLD
-115 KLSSFSDK
+115 KLSSVKDK
-123 TLSERTSD
+123 TLSERASD
-131 IIDIKSRVIRNLLQP
+131 IIDIKSRVIRNLIQP
-146 VSENSNIIPKDC
+146 YSKDSNQIPKDC

-175 MGVNGFIVE
+175 MGVSGFIVE
-184 SGGFTSHASILA
+184 SGGYTSHASILA
-196 KSFGITAIF
+196 TSFGITTIF
-205 NVSDILNK
+205 NVEDISNK
-213 IKNGKKVIID
+213 IKNGKKIIVD
-223 CRSNIVIINPS
+223 CKSNIVIINPN
-234 KKDIENYTILT
+234 KKDIENYKILT
-245 ENIKKYKEQ
+245 ENIKKYKER
-254 SIIDI
+254 SIIDAR
-259 KEKAI
+259 KKAI
-264 TKDGTEIKV
+264 TKDGIEIKV
-273 DANIDMPEEIESL
+273 NANIDIPEETESL
-286 LKYQIDSIGL
+286 LKYGIDSIGL

-309 EEENSVFPS
+309 DEENSIFPS

-331 KMNKISSQGRIVIR
+331 KMKGRVIIR

-389 LKALLRASTFGNI
+389 LKALLRASAFGNI

-415 TETKKFIEEIKQ
+415 TETKKFIEEIKL
-427 ELKNENIDYNENI
+427 ELKKENIEYNENI
-440 KIGALI
+440 KVGALI
-446 ETPSAAVIMDLIVK
+446 ETPSAAVIIDLILK

-486 SGLYNPI
+486 SDLYNPI

-503 IIDTTIKANKKLSL
+503 IIDSTNSANKRITL
-517 CGEMGSVSRY
+517 CGEMGGVALY

-537 ELSMSITSIAK
+537 ELSMSVNSIAK
-548 IKNTIR
+548 VKNTIR

-562 DLVNK
+562 DLVNS
-567 MLEKNDNNFSKSILN
+567 MLDKKDNDYSKSILN
-582 SFMNKINIKNYENII
+582 NFRNRINIKIYEGIN

>member
-26 IDSLDTPAY
+26 MDSINTPIY
-35 NIEKEDIEEEYKRFD
+35 KIEKEDIEEEYKRFD

-59 IEDMQKYA
+59 IEDMQKHA

-73 ILSMHILMLKDKV
+73 ILSMHILLLKDKV
-86 IVEQVKNE
+86 IIEQVKNE
-94 VKEKLFNIECI
+94 VKKKLTNIEHI
-105 YDDIVSKYLD
+105 YDNIVSDYLY
-115 KLSSFSDK
+115 KLSSVKDK
-123 TLSERTSD
+123 TLSERASD
-131 IIDIKSRVIRNLLQP
+131 IIDIKSRVIRNLIQP
-146 VSENSNIIPKDC
+146 YSKDANQIPKDC

-184 SGGFTSHASILA
+184 SGGYTSHASILA
-196 KSFGITAIF
+196 TSFGISTIF
-205 NVSDILNK
+205 NVEDISNK
-213 IKNGKKVIID
+213 IKNGKKIIVD
-223 CRSNIVIINPS
+223 CKSNIVIINPN
-234 KKDIENYTILT
+234 KKDIENYKILT

-254 SIIDI
+254 SIIDAR
-259 KEKAI
+259 KKAI
-264 TKDGTEIKV
+264 TKDGIEIKV
-273 DANIDMPEEIESL
+273 NANIDIPEETESL
-286 LKYQIDSIGL
+286 LKYGIDSIGL

-309 EEENSVFPS
+309 DEENSIFPS

-331 KMNKISSQGRIVIR
+331 KMKGRVIIR

-389 LKALLRASTFGNI
+389 LKALLRASAFGNI

-415 TETKKFIEEIKQ
+415 TETKKIIEEIKL
-427 ELKNENIDYNENI
+427 ELKKENIEYDENI
-440 KIGALI
+440 KVGALI
-446 ETPSAAVIMDLIVK
+446 ETPSAAVIIDLILK

-486 SGLYNPI
+486 SDLYNPI
-493 DISVLRVLKH
+493 DISVLRMLKH
-503 IIDTTIKANKKLSL
+503 IIDSTNNANKRITL
-517 CGEMGSVSRY
+517 CGEMGGVALY

-537 ELSMSITSIAK
+537 ELSMSVNSIAK
-548 IKNTIR
+548 VKNTIR
-554 AVSIKECE
+554 AISIKECE
-562 DLVNK
+562 DLVNS
-567 MLEKNDNNFSKSILN
+567 MLDKKDNDFSKSILN
-582 SFMNKINIKNYENII
+582 NFRNKINIKIYEGIN

>member
-26 IDSLDTPAY
+26 MDSINTPIY
-35 NIEKEDIEEEYKRFD
+35 KIEKEDIEEEYKRFD

-59 IEDMQKYA
+59 IEDMQKHA

-73 ILSMHILMLKDKV
+73 ILSMHILLLKDKV
-86 IVEQVKNE
+86 IIEQVKNE
-94 VKEKLFNIECI
+94 VKKKLTNIEHI
-105 YDDIVSKYLD
+105 YDNIVSDYLY
-115 KLSSFSDK
+115 KLSSVKDK
-123 TLSERTSD
+123 TLSERASD
-131 IIDIKSRVIRNLLQP
+131 IIDIKSRVIRNLIQP
-146 VSENSNIIPKDC
+146 YSKDANQIPKDC

-164 LTPSDVLKFNA
+164 LTPSDVLKFNT
-175 MGVNGFIVE
+175 MGVSGFIVE
-184 SGGFTSHASILA
+184 SGGYTSHASILA
-196 KSFGITAIF
+196 TSFGISTIF
-205 NVSDILNK
+205 NVEDISNK
-213 IKNGKKVIID
+213 IKNGKKIIVD
-223 CRSNIVIINPS
+223 CKSNIVIINPN
-234 KKDIENYTILT
+234 KKDIENYKILK
-245 ENIKKYKEQ
+245 ENIKKYKER
-254 SIIDI
+254 SIIDAR
-259 KEKAI
+259 KKAI
-264 TKDGTEIKV
+264 TKDGIEIKV
-273 DANIDMPEEIESL
+273 NANIDIPEETESL
-286 LKYQIDSIGL
+286 LKYGIDSIGL

-309 EEENSVFPS
+309 DEENSIFPS

-331 KMNKISSQGRIVIR
+331 KMKGRVIIR

-389 LKALLRASTFGNI
+389 LKALLRASAFGNI

-415 TETKKFIEEIKQ
+415 TETKKIIEEIKL
-427 ELKNENIDYNENI
+427 ELKKENIEYDENI
-440 KIGALI
+440 KVGALI
-446 ETPSAAVIMDLIVK
+446 ETPSAAVIIDLILK

-486 SGLYNPI
+486 SDLYNPI
-493 DISVLRVLKH
+493 DISVLRMLKH
-503 IIDTTIKANKKLSL
+503 IIDSTNNANKRITL
-517 CGEMGSVSRY
+517 CGEMGGVALY

-537 ELSMSITSIAK
+537 ELSMSVNSIAK
-548 IKNTIR
+548 VKNTIR
-554 AVSIKECE
+554 AISIKECE
-562 DLVNK
+562 DLVK
-567 MLEKNDNNFSKSILN
+567 SMLDKKDNDFSKSILN
-582 SFMNKINIKNYENII
+582 NFRNKINIKIYEGIN

>member
-6 TILNGHGVGD
+6 TILKGHGVGD
-16 YVSIGNSFLH
+16 YVSIGNSFLY
-26 IDSLDTPAY
+26 IDSINTPIY
-35 NIEKEDIEEEYKRFD
+35 RIEREDIEEEYKRFD

-59 IEDMQKYA
+59 IEDIQKYT

-86 IVEQVKNE
+86 IIERVKNE
-94 VKEKLFNIECI
+94 VKEKLFNIEYI
-105 YDDIVSKYLD
+105 YDNVVSEYLD
-115 KLSSFSDK
+115 RLSSFSDK
-123 TLSERTSD
+123 TLSERMSD
-131 IIDIKSRVIRNLLQP
+131 IIDIKSRVIKNLIQST
-146 VSENSNIIPKDC
+146 SEDSNKIPKGC

-175 MGVNGFIVE
+175 LGVSGFIVE
-184 SGGFTSHASILA
+184 SGGYTSHASILA
-196 KSFGITAIF
+196 TSFGIPTIF
-205 NVSDILNK
+205 NVADISNK
-213 IKNGKKVIID
+213 IKNDKKIIVD
-223 CRSNIVIINPS
+223 CKSNIVIINPN

-254 SIIDI
+254 SIIAAR
-259 KEKAI
+259 EKAI
-264 TKDGTEIKV
+264 TKDGVEIKV
-273 DANIDMPEEIESL
+273 NANIDIPEETESL
-286 LKYQIDSIGL
+286 LKYGIDSIGL

-309 EEENSVFPS
+309 ENENSVFPS
-318 EEVQFKVYKNIAS
+318 EEVQFRVYKNIVS
-331 KMNKISSQGRIVIR
+331 KMRGRVVIR

-354 SPALGLMD
+354 SPALGLTD

-389 LKALLRASTFGNI
+389 LKALLRASAFGDI

-415 TETKKFIEEIKQ
+415 TETKKFIEEIKL
-427 ELKNENIDYNENI
+427 ELKNENVEFNENI

-446 ETPSAAVIMDLIVK
+446 ETPSAAVIIDLILK

-486 SGLYNPI
+486 SDLYNPI
-493 DISVLRVLKH
+493 DISILRILKH
-503 IIDTTIKANKKLSL
+503 IIDSTNNANKRITL
-517 CGEMGSVSRY
+517 CGEMGGVALY

-537 ELSMSITSIAK
+537 ELSMSINSIAK
-548 IKNTIR
+548 VKNTIR
-554 AVSIKECE
+554 AISIKECE
-562 DLVNK
+562 DLVNE
-567 MLEKNDNNFSKSILN
+567 MLGKKDNSFSKSILN
-582 SFMNKINIKNYENII
+582 SFRNRINIKIYEGIN

>member
-26 IDSLDTPAY
+26 MDSINTPIY
-35 NIEKEDIEEEYKRFD
+35 KIEKEDIEEEYKRFD

-59 IEDMQKYA
+59 IEDMQKHA

-73 ILSMHILMLKDKV
+73 ILSMHILLLKDKV
-86 IVEQVKNE
+86 IIEQVKNE
-94 VKEKLFNIECI
+94 VKKKLTNIEHI
-105 YDDIVSKYLD
+105 YDNIVSDYLY
-115 KLSSFSDK
+115 KLSSVKDK
-123 TLSERTSD
+123 TLSERASD
-131 IIDIKSRVIRNLLQP
+131 IIDIKSRVIRNLIQP
-146 VSENSNIIPKDC
+146 YSKDANQIPKDC

-184 SGGFTSHASILA
+184 SGGYTSHASILA
-196 KSFGITAIF
+196 TSFGISTIF
-205 NVSDILNK
+205 NVEDISNK
-213 IKNGKKVIID
+213 IKNGKKIIVD
-223 CRSNIVIINPS
+223 CKSNIVIINPN
-234 KKDIENYTILT
+234 KKDIENYKILT
-245 ENIKKYKEQ
+245 ENIKKYKER
-254 SIIDI
+254 SIIDAR
-259 KEKAI
+259 KKAI
-264 TKDGTEIKV
+264 TKDGIEIKV
-273 DANIDMPEEIESL
+273 NANIDIPEETESL
-286 LKYQIDSIGL
+286 LKYGIDSIGL

-309 EEENSVFPS
+309 DEENSIFPS

-331 KMNKISSQGRIVIR
+331 KMKGRVIIR

-389 LKALLRASTFGNI
+389 LKALLRASAFGNI

-415 TETKKFIEEIKQ
+415 TETKKIIEEIKL
-427 ELKNENIDYNENI
+427 ELKKENIEYDENI
-440 KIGALI
+440 KVGALI
-446 ETPSAAVIMDLIVK
+446 ETPSAAVIIDLILK

-486 SGLYNPI
+486 SDLYNPI
-493 DISVLRVLKH
+493 DISVLRMLKH
-503 IIDTTIKANKKLSL
+503 IIDSTNNANKRITL
-517 CGEMGSVSRY
+517 CGEMGGVALY

-537 ELSMSITSIAK
+537 ELSMSVNSIAK
-548 IKNTIR
+548 VKNTIR
-554 AVSIKECE
+554 AISIKECE
-562 DLVNK
+562 DLVNS
-567 MLEKNDNNFSKSILN
+567 MLDKKDNDFSKSILN
-582 SFMNKINIKNYENII
+582 NFRNKINIKIYEGIN

>member
-26 IDSLDTPAY
+26 IDSINTPIY
-35 NIEKEDIEEEYKRFD
+35 KIEKEDIEEEYKRFD

-59 IEDMQKYA
+59 IEDMQKHA

-73 ILSMHILMLKDKV
+73 ILSMHILLLKDKV
-86 IVEQVKNE
+86 IIEQVKNE
-94 VKEKLFNIECI
+94 VKKKLTNIEHI
-105 YDDIVSKYLD
+105 YDNIVSDYLY
-115 KLSSFSDK
+115 KLSSVKDK
-123 TLSERTSD
+123 TLSERASD
-131 IIDIKSRVIRNLLQP
+131 IIDIKSRVIRNLIQP
-146 VSENSNIIPKDC
+146 YSKDANQIPKDC

-175 MGVNGFIVE
+175 MGVSGFIVE
-184 SGGFTSHASILA
+184 SGGYTSHASILA
-196 KSFGITAIF
+196 TSFGISTIF
-205 NVSDILNK
+205 NVEDISNK
-213 IKNGKKVIID
+213 IKNGKKIIVD
-223 CRSNIVIINPS
+223 CKSNIVIINPN
-234 KKDIENYTILT
+234 KKDIENYKILK
-245 ENIKKYKEQ
+245 ENIKKYKER
-254 SIIDI
+254 SIIDAR
-259 KEKAI
+259 KKAI
-264 TKDGTEIKV
+264 TKDGIEIKV
-273 DANIDMPEEIESL
+273 NANIDIPEETESL
-286 LKYQIDSIGL
+286 LKYGIDSIGL

-309 EEENSVFPS
+309 DEENSIFPS

-331 KMNKISSQGRIVIR
+331 KMKGRVIIR

-389 LKALLRASTFGNI
+389 LKALLRASAFGNI

-415 TETKKFIEEIKQ
+415 TETKKIIEEIKL
-427 ELKNENIDYNENI
+427 ELKKENIEYDENI
-440 KIGALI
+440 KVGALI
-446 ETPSAAVIMDLIVK
+446 ETPSAAVIIDLILK

-486 SGLYNPI
+486 SDLYNPI
-493 DISVLRVLKH
+493 DISVLRMLKH
-503 IIDTTIKANKKLSL
+503 IINSTNNANKRITL
-517 CGEMGSVSRY
+517 CGEMGGVALY

-537 ELSMSITSIAK
+537 ELSMSVNSIAK
-548 IKNTIR
+548 VKNTIR
-554 AVSIKECE
+554 AISIKECE
-562 DLVNK
+562 DLVNS
-567 MLEKNDNNFSKSILN
+567 MLDKKDNDFSKSILN
-582 SFMNKINIKNYENII
+582 NFRNKINIKIYEGIN

>member
-26 IDSLDTPAY
+26 VDSLDIPVY
-35 NIEKEDIEEEYKRFD
+35 KIEKEDIEEEYKRLD
-50 FAIEKSIKE
+50 FAIDKSVKE
-59 IEDMQKYA
+59 IEDMQKHA

-86 IVEQVKNE
+86 IIERIKNE
-94 VKEKLFNIECI
+94 IKEKLYNAEYI
-105 YDDIVSKYLD
+105 YDNIVSEYLD

-123 TLSERTSD
+123 TLSERASD
-131 IIDIKSRVIRNLLQP
+131 IVDIKSRVIKNLIQP
-146 VSENSNIIPKDC
+146 FSENSNQIPEDC

-213 IKNGKKVIID
+213 IKNGKKVIVD

-245 ENIKKYKEQ
+245 ENIKRYKEQ

-264 TKDGTEIKV
+264 TKDGIEIKV
-273 DANIDMPEEIESL
+273 NANIDIPEETESL
-286 LKYQIDSIGL
+286 LKYEIDSIGL

-309 EEENSVFPS
+309 ENENSVFPS

-331 KMNKISSQGRIVIR
+331 KIKGKIIIR

-381 NKNVFKEQ
+381 NKNIFKEQ
-389 LKALLRASTFGNI
+389 LKALLRASAFGDI

-415 TETKKFIEEIKQ
+415 TETKKFIEEIKL
-427 ELKNENIDYNENI
+427 ELKNENVEFNENI

-446 ETPSAAVIMDLIVK
+446 ETPSAAVIIDLILK

-486 SGLYNPI
+486 SDLYNPI
-493 DISVLRVLKH
+493 DISILRILKH
-503 IIDTTIKANKKLSL
+503 IIDSTNNANKRITL
-517 CGEMGSVSRY
+517 CGEMGGVALY

-537 ELSMSITSIAK
+537 ELSMSINSIAK
-548 IKNTIR
+548 VKNTIR
-554 AVSIKECE
+554 AISIKECE
-562 DLVNK
+562 DLVNE
-567 MLEKNDNNFSKSILN
+567 MLGKKDNSFSKSILN
-582 SFMNKINIKNYENII
+582 SFRNRINIKIYEGIN